1 MDAPHEDGPTDPV
14 ADALRARE
22 ALTAMIVAQ
31 INTNGYFLAHVD
43 PQPHQQL
50 IDLRWA
56 AQVAG
61 RVLGR
66 RTRTHASAVGARQPG
81 KITVLIAPDEVRT
94 VTDDHGRSVVR
105 TLLEELVELHHL
117 LLRGGPAAG

>member
-1 MDAPHEDGPTDPV
+1 MDAPHEGGPTDPA

-22 ALTAMIVAQ
+22 ALTAKIVAQ

-56 AQVAG
+56 GQVAG

-66 RTRTHASAVGARQPG
+66 RTRTHASAVGAREPG
-81 KITVLIAPDEVRT
+81 KITVLIAPDEVHT
-94 VTDDHGRSVVR
+94 VTDDHGRSFVR
-105 TLLEELVELHHL
+105 TLLEELVQRHQLM
-117 LLRGGPAAG
+117 LRGRSATG